1 MQMIK
6 SKSIKI
12 NAALSVI
19 KQLCSVVFPLI
30 TIPYI
35 SRVLQVEAYGKVNFG
50 NSVVSYFVLL
60 AGLGVSTYAIRDGAR
75 IRDDKK
81 EITEFASQVYTINI
95 ISYFQMSSWNFMK

>member
-60 AGLGVSTYAIRDGAR
+60 AGLGVSTYAIREYAM
-75 IRDDKK
+75 IKK
-81 EITEFASQVYTINI
+81 R
-95 ISYFQMSSWNFMK
+95 